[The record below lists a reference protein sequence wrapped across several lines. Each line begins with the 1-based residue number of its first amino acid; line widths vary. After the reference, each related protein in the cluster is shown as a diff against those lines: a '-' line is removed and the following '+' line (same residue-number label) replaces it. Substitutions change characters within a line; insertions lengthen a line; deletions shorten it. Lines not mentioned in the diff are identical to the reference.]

1 MKSHKICMIGL
12 GYVGLPLAVE
22 FAKYFPVVG
31 FDIRQSRIDDLN
43 QGHDSTLEVDDENLQ
58 SVLKMQIPSA
68 KGLFLSSKIEDIR
81 DCNIYIV
88 TVPTPVDKN
97 NRPDLTPL
105 IKSSETIGKVISK
118 DDTSITVKGRDG
130 SSKIVLYTPTTQ
142 VMKSTSGS
150 STDITVG
157 SQVLVQGKT
166 NSDGSVTAQNISIR
180 PTMPKTDK

>member
-1 MKSHKICMIGL
+1 MKQVKKEHLIASIAVAIVLMSGCYYMGYQSGKNSITNQFANGMPGGGTRNGGMGRNIG
-12 GYVGLPLAVE
+12 GNANGE
-22 FAKYFPVVG
+22 
-31 FDIRQSRIDDLN
+31 
-43 QGHDSTLEVDDENLQ
+43 
-58 SVLKMQIPSA
+58 
-68 KGLFLSSKIEDIR
+68 
-81 DCNIYIV
+81 
-88 TVPTPVDKN
+88 
-97 NRPDLTPL
+97 
-105 IKSSETIGKVISK
+105 VISK